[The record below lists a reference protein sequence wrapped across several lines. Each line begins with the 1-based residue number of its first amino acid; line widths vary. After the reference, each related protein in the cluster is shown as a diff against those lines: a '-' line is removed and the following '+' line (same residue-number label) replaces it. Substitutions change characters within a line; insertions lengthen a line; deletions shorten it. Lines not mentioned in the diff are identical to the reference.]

1 MNVKELSI
9 TAILLSLVLILAPVT
24 IPLGIVPLTLQTF
37 IVPLA
42 VCLLSRRN
50 GLLLVVAYL
59 LLGGFGLP
67 VFAGWHG
74 GWASLAGPTGGYLL
88 GLLIF
93 PIVIRLGKSGP
104 NKWGGLTLKVF
115 SAAILQL
122 VIGAVWLGQ
131 ILHLS
136 VSQALMVGVV
146 PFILALVVKSGLV
159 VVAIRVLSRNPALE
173 GYFQTLERK

>member
-88 GLLIF
+88 GLLVF
-93 PIVIRLGKSGP
+93 PIVIGLGKSGP
-104 NKWGGLTLKVF
+104 NKWGGLALKVF

-146 PFILALVVKSGLV
+146 PFILALVVKSALV
-159 VVAIRVLSRNPALE
+159 VAAIRVLSRQTALNS
-173 GYFQTLERK
+173 YFQTLERK